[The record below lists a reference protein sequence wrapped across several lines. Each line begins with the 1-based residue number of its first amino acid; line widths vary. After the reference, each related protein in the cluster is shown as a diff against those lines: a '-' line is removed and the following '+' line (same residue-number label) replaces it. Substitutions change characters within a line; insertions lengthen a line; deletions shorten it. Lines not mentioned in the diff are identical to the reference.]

1 MFAGLRCI
9 RTVVRTVVCQLFHR
23 VVVVSGDI
31 QPMLSGNRRL
41 RSPQLSVPLPLL
53 LHALGKETRLV
64 PHHHV
69 TGHKDSMRTELGQHC
84 CNKTLQTSSIFRM
97 TVSRVQIT
105 DLDECDTVTYTKR
118 GREEPTV
125 GTQEQ
130 KQP

>member
-1 MFAGLRCI
+1 
-9 RTVVRTVVCQLFHR
+9 
-23 VVVVSGDI
+23 
-31 QPMLSGNRRL
+31 
-41 RSPQLSVPLPLL
+41 
-53 LHALGKETRLV
+53 
-64 PHHHV
+64 
-69 TGHKDSMRTELGQHC
+69 MRTELGQHC

-105 DLDECDTVTYTKR
+105 DLDECDTVTYTER